1 MIHARIIIPHDH
13 WKLLYSQKSGILFC
27 SGGCQPYFVQSGF
40 FWITA
45 DPKHADSGERLPSSM
60 LFCIPLFLQTHQVLS
75 EAKKSDAEKR
85 EKLLDLYVRTE
96 EFLDQLDTDFIET
109 LQASLGDFKTTLKEN
124 IESFKPR
131 DQYIV
136 LVAGK
141 LFLLF
146 VEKRDIKY
154 IQRDIKYIPIV

>member
-1 MIHARIIIPHDH
+1 MDFVESPLTRSARTLGRDFRRQCCFPF
-13 WKLLYSQKSGILFC
+13 SF
-27 SGGCQPYFVQSGF
+27 
-40 FWITA
+40 
-45 DPKHADSGERLPSSM
+45 R
-60 LFCIPLFLQTHQVLS
+60 LQTHQVLS

-96 EFLDQLDTDFIET
+96 VFLDQLDTDFIET

-136 LVAGK
+136 HVAGK
-141 LFLLF
+141 LFILF
-146 VEKRDIKY
+146 LEKRDIKY
-154 IQRDIKYIPIV
+154 FPIAFCFRKRLDREFHSLFFLTSYVVVMKTDEIQQL

>member
-1 MIHARIIIPHDH
+1 
-13 WKLLYSQKSGILFC
+13 
-27 SGGCQPYFVQSGF
+27 
-40 FWITA
+40 
-45 DPKHADSGERLPSSM
+45 M
-60 LFCIPLFLQTHQVLS
+60 LFCIPLFLQTHPVLS

-146 VEKRDIKY
+146 LEKRDIKY
-154 IQRDIKYIPIV
+154 IPIALVFGKKKLEENFTACYVLFDFLCCCDEDR